1 MAREGEAEITA
12 ALSGERAGIKEE
24 SASREAFAIGE
35 LTKAGELSPHGNRA
49 RKRRGQS
56 ASQGA
61 RGEEMQQSREGE
73 AAPLRELRISA
84 PIGEEAV

>member
-1 MAREGEAEITA
+1 MAREGEAEILTA
-12 ALSGERAGIKEE
+12 LCSEGAGIKEE
-24 SASREAFAIGE
+24 SASREAFAIS
-35 LTKAGELSPHGNRA
+35 ELSQTRELSSHGNRA
-49 RKRRGQS
+49 RQGRGQS

-73 AAPLRELRISA
+73 AAPLRELCIRA

>member
-12 ALSGERAGIKEE
+12 AFGGERAGIKEE
-24 SASREAFAIGE
+24 SASGEAFAIGK
-35 LTKAGELSPHGNRA
+35 LSQARELSSHGNRA
-49 RKRRGQS
+49 RQRRGQS

-73 AAPLRELRISA
+73 AAPLRELCIRA